1 MQNDKI
7 VVGLDI
13 GTTKICAL
21 VGRLNEFGKLEI
33 LGTGR
38 AISEGVKDGVVS
50 NISKTVAGIEEAIRG
65 AEEES
70 GIDINVVNVGIAG
83 RHIRSVQQSGS
94 ITRKNADDEIALDD
108 VERLTAD
115 MYRTVTE
122 PGTEII
128 HVLPQHYTVDYE
140 QNIKDPIGMAGVKL
154 EADFQIVTAQ
164 TNAIRNIRKC
174 VERTGIE
181 IDNIILEPLASSMA
195 VLSEEEKEAGVA
207 LIDIGGGTTDMAIFH
222 NGILRHTTVLPFG
235 GNIITSDI
243 KQGLAVMQNQAE
255 QLKVRFGKSLSSEAS
270 EQEVISI
277 PGLRNRPPKEIS
289 RKNLAYIIE
298 ARMEEIIDM
307 VMGEIQAS
315 GYRNRLAGGIV
326 LSGGGALL
334 NNLQDLFEY
343 KTGLDVR
350 IGYPVEYLGKGKD
363 DAIKN
368 PMYATSIGLVLAGFR
383 SIDERDVEHTK
394 AAQKSTGSRSRP
406 SASQNGD
413 FFSSFLKKTRELL
426 IDDFDDNTNY

>member
-1 MQNDKI
+1 
-7 VVGLDI
+7 
-13 GTTKICAL
+13 
-21 VGRLNEFGKLEI
+21 
-33 LGTGR
+33 
-38 AISEGVKDGVVS
+38 
-50 NISKTVAGIEEAIRG
+50 
-65 AEEES
+65 
-70 GIDINVVNVGIAG
+70 
-83 RHIRSVQQSGS
+83 
-94 ITRKNADDEIALDD
+94 
-108 VERLTAD
+108 
-115 MYRTVTE
+115 
-122 PGTEII
+122 
-128 HVLPQHYTVDYE
+128 
-140 QNIKDPIGMAGVKL
+140 
-154 EADFQIVTAQ
+154 
-164 TNAIRNIRKC
+164 
-174 VERTGIE
+174 
-181 IDNIILEPLASSMA
+181 
-195 VLSEEEKEAGVA
+195 
-207 LIDIGGGTTDMAIFH
+207 
-222 NGILRHTTVLPFG
+222 
-235 GNIITSDI
+235 
-243 KQGLAVMQNQAE
+243 MQNQAE

-394 AAQKSTGSRSRP
+394 SAQKSTSSRSRP